1 MFGESKY
8 LFKFLNDNDTD
19 NMTSLKYNLILYDY
33 LTLSSLLMLSLMVV
47 VYFLYMPEYFN
58 FSFIMS

>member
-1 MFGESKY
+1 MFGDSKY

>member
-1 MFGESKY
+1 MFGDSKY

-19 NMTSLKYNLILYDY
+19 NMTSLKYNLILHDY
-33 LTLSSLLMLSLMVV
+33 LTLSSLLMLLLMVV

>member
-33 LTLSSLLMLSLMVV
+33 LTLSSLLMLLLMVV

>member
-1 MFGESKY
+1 MFGDSKY

-19 NMTSLKYNLILYDY
+19 NMTSFKYNLIFYDY
-33 LTLSSLLMLSLMVV
+33 LTLSSLLMLLMVV

-58 FSFIMS
+58 FSLIMS

>member
-1 MFGESKY
+1 MFGDSKY

-47 VYFLYMPEYFN
+47 VYFLYLPEYFN

>member
-1 MFGESKY
+1 MFGDSKY

-33 LTLSSLLMLSLMVV
+33 LTLSSLLMLSLMVL

>member
-1 MFGESKY
+1 MFGDSKY

-33 LTLSSLLMLSLMVV
+33 LTLSSLLMLLLMVV

>member
-1 MFGESKY
+1 MFGDSKY

-33 LTLSSLLMLSLMVV
+33 LTLSSLLMLLLMVV

-58 FSFIMS
+58 FSIIMS